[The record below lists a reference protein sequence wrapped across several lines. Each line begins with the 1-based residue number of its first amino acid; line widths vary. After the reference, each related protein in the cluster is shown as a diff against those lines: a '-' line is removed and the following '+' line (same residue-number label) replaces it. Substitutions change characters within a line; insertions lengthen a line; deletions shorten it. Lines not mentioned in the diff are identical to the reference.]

1 MSPSQT
7 TTASKFLSLVLRH
20 EPSAAHVTLD
30 SAGWVEV
37 EALLAG
43 CAKAGR
49 TLTRD
54 ELEHV
59 VVTNA
64 KKRFEFSVD
73 GTRIRASQGHS
84 VEVELEYAPQ
94 EPPELLYH
102 GTATRFLGSIRT
114 QGLLKMQ
121 RHQVHLSAEIKV
133 TMDVGA
139 RHGKPSLLTIL
150 AGEMHAAGYVF
161 YHSTNGVWLVE
172 HVPVKF
178 IQISDSPS
186 NAPRE
191 TEEMQRPNSE
201 AIASH
206 RSLAAQPSVS

>member
-1 MSPSQT
+1 MSPAQT
-7 TTASKFLSLVLRH
+7 TSASKFLSLVLRH

-49 TLTRD
+49 ALTRD

-64 KKRFEFSVD
+64 KKRFEFSTD

-102 GTATRFLGSIRT
+102 GTATRFLDSIREK
-114 QGLLKMQ
+114 GLIKGQ
-121 RHQVHLSAEIKV
+121 RHHVHLAAETKV
-133 TMDVGA
+133 TLEVGA
-139 RHGKPSLLTIL
+139 RHGKPVLLTIL
-150 AGEMHAAGYVF
+150 AGQMHREGHIF
-161 YHSTNGVWLVE
+161 YRSTNGVWLVE
-172 HVPVKF
+172 HVPTPF
-178 IQISDSPS
+178 IRFPELHTIQTY
-186 NAPRE
+186 APQELRK
-191 TEEMQRPNSE
+191 
-201 AIASH
+201 
-206 RSLAAQPSVS
+206 AQES

>member
-7 TTASKFLSLVLRH
+7 TSASKFLSLVLRH

-49 TLTRD
+49 ALTRD

-64 KKRFEFSVD
+64 KKRFEFSAD

-84 VEVELEYAPQ
+84 VEVELEYAPCI
-94 EPPELLYH
+94 PPPVLYH
-102 GTATRFLGSIRT
+102 GTATRFLDSIREK
-114 QGLLKMQ
+114 GLLKML
-121 RHQVHLSAEIKV
+121 RHHVHLSAEIKV

-139 RHGKPSLLTIL
+139 RHGKPVLLTIQ
-150 AGEMHAAGYVF
+150 AGEMHAAGHVF
-161 YHSTNGVWLVE
+161 YRSTNGVWLVD
-172 HVPVKF
+172 HVPPQF
-178 IQISDSPS
+178 I
-186 NAPRE
+186 
-191 TEEMQRPNSE
+191 T
-201 AIASH
+201 H
-206 RSLAAQPSVS
+206 